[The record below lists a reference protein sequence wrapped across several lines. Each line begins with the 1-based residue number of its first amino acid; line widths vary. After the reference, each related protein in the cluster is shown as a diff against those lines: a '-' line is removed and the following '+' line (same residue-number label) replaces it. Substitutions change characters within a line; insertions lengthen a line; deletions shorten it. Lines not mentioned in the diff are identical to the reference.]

1 VSEGDAGG
9 GGTAGGVGGD
19 EEAVWRDLIA
29 RYEMPVDTGAAPAPW
44 PDREDLPD
52 GPADGAGTA
61 DSAADGTGGDEAD
74 SGGGT
79 TSEGSASDGT
89 SSDAGDGSEDR
100 GDAGG
105 SRDRGSTDSPG
116 GTGNGDRAGARGG
129 NQGAGPEAR
138 PQSPGQVPGAGRT
151 RVIRPATPPPPSP
164 EPPAA
169 PSGLASR
176 LSRAGRGDRGE
187 PSAEDDIGEHFIPPP
202 PPPMPHLDPVA
213 KGAWTAL
220 FGGPAYLFVSTLI
233 GWKAPSWAALLAVAA
248 FVGGF
253 AVIVLR
259 LGDRPSRGDG
269 PDNGAVL

>member
-29 RYEMPVDTGAAPAPW
+29 RYEMPIDAGAASVPW

-52 GPADGAGTA
+52 GPADGTGTGTA
-61 DSAADGTGGDEAD
+61 DSAADSTGGDEAD
-74 SGGGT
+74 DGGDT
-79 TSEGSASDGT
+79 ASEGSASDST
-89 SSDAGDGSEDR
+89 SSDAGDGSEDGR
-100 GDAGG
+100 DAGG
-105 SRDRGSTDSPG
+105 S
-116 GTGNGDRAGARGG
+116 GDRAGARGR
-129 NQGAGPEAR
+129 NQGPGAR
-138 PQSPGQVPGAGRT
+138 PLPPDQVPGAGRT

-164 EPPAA
+164 EPPAT

-176 LSRAGRGDRGE
+176 PPRAGRDDGAE
-187 PSAEDDIGEHFIPPP
+187 PSAENDIGDHFIPPP
-202 PPPMPHLDPVA
+202 PPPMPQLDPVA
-213 KGAWTAL
+213 KGAWAAL

>member
-29 RYEMPVDTGAAPAPW
+29 RYEMPIDAGAASVPW

-52 GPADGAGTA
+52 GPADGTGTGTA
-61 DSAADGTGGDEAD
+61 DSAADSTGGDEAD
-74 SGGGT
+74 DGGDT
-79 TSEGSASDGT
+79 ASEGSASDST
-89 SSDAGDGSEDR
+89 SSDAGDGSEDGR
-100 GDAGG
+100 DAGG
-105 SRDRGSTDSPG
+105 S
-116 GTGNGDRAGARGG
+116 GARGR
-129 NQGAGPEAR
+129 NQGPGAR
-138 PQSPGQVPGAGRT
+138 PLPPDQVPGAGRT

-164 EPPAA
+164 EPPAT

-176 LSRAGRGDRGE
+176 PPRAGRDDGAE
-187 PSAEDDIGEHFIPPP
+187 PSAENDIGDHFIPPP
-202 PPPMPHLDPVA
+202 PPPMPQLDPVA
-213 KGAWTAL
+213 KGAWAAL

>member
-29 RYEMPVDTGAAPAPW
+29 RYEMPVDAGATSVPW
-44 PDREDLPD
+44 PDREDLP
-52 GPADGAGTA
+52 GRPADGTGTA
-61 DSAADGTGGDEAD
+61 DSADSPDSAADSTGGDEAD
-74 SGGGT
+74 DGGDT
-79 TSEGSASDGT
+79 TSEGSASDST
-89 SSDAGDGSEDR
+89 SSEAGDSGEDR
-100 GDAGG
+100 SDAGG
-105 SRDRGSTDSPG
+105 S
-116 GTGNGDRAGARGG
+116 GDRPGARGR
-129 NQGAGPEAR
+129 NQGAPAR
-138 PQSPGQVPGAGRT
+138 PLPPDQVPGAGRT

-176 LSRAGRGDRGE
+176 PSRAGRGDGGQ
-187 PSAEDDIGEHFIPPP
+187 PSAEDDIGDHFIPPP
-202 PPPMPHLDPVA
+202 PPPIPHLDPVA